1 MKDFMQELKLNFI
14 LTALFCIVCG
24 VVLFVWPD
32 VSARIVCMV
41 LGAILVLMGAVY
53 LVSFFS
59 SPAGSFMK
67 QIHLLLTICFV
78 AIGVWILLKP
88 EFVIRLIPVIVGI
101 IIILHGIYDLQQ
113 AVYLCRA
120 KYSFWWLALLF
131 AVLTVAFGGVLIWNP
146 FEAMNIAV
154 KFIGVFL
161 VFDGVSDLWI
171 FSRARRVTTI
181 IRDAV
186 ENGMDGS
193 LYGDDDIID

>member
-88 EFVIRLIPVIVGI
+88 EFVIRLIPVIVGDYHYSPRH
-101 IIILHGIYDLQQ
+101 LRFAAGGLPVQGEVQLLVAGPAVCSADRGFRGRPDLE
-113 AVYLCRA
+113 
-120 KYSFWWLALLF
+120 SF
-131 AVLTVAFGGVLIWNP
+131 
-146 FEAMNIAV
+146 
-154 KFIGVFL
+154 
-161 VFDGVSDLWI
+161 
-171 FSRARRVTTI
+171 
-181 IRDAV
+181 
-186 ENGMDGS
+186 
-193 LYGDDDIID
+193 

>member
-1 MKDFMQELKLNFI
+1 MYKRQ
-14 LTALFCIVCG
+14 
-24 VVLFVWPD
+24 
-32 VSARIVCMV
+32 
-41 LGAILVLMGAVY
+41 
-53 LVSFFS
+53 
-59 SPAGSFMK
+59 
-67 QIHLLLTICFV
+67 
-78 AIGVWILLKP
+78 LLKP

-171 FSRARRVTTI
+171 FSRARRVTKI

>member
-131 AVLTVAFGGVLIWNP
+131 AVLTVAFGGVL
-146 FEAMNIAV
+146 
-154 KFIGVFL
+154 

-171 FSRARRVTTI
+171 FSRARRVTKI

>member
-1 MKDFMQELKLNFI
+1 M
-14 LTALFCIVCG
+14 
-24 VVLFVWPD
+24 
-32 VSARIVCMV
+32 
-41 LGAILVLMGAVY
+41 
-53 LVSFFS
+53 
-59 SPAGSFMK
+59 
-67 QIHLLLTICFV
+67 
-78 AIGVWILLKP
+78 
-88 EFVIRLIPVIVGI
+88 IVGI

-171 FSRARRVTTI
+171 FSRARRVTKI

>member
-67 QIHLLLTICFV
+67 QIYLLLTICFV

-171 FSRARRVTTI
+171 FSRARRVTKI

>member
-67 QIHLLLTICFV
+67 HIHLLLTICFV

-171 FSRARRVTTI
+171 FSRARRVTKI

>member
-59 SPAGSFMK
+59 SPAGSFM
-67 QIHLLLTICFV
+67 IHLLLTICFV

-171 FSRARRVTTI
+171 FSRARRVTKI

>member
-1 MKDFMQELKLNFI
+1 M
-14 LTALFCIVCG
+14 
-24 VVLFVWPD
+24 
-32 VSARIVCMV
+32 
-41 LGAILVLMGAVY
+41 
-53 LVSFFS
+53 
-59 SPAGSFMK
+59 
-67 QIHLLLTICFV
+67 

-171 FSRARRVTTI
+171 FSRARRVTKI

>member
-59 SPAGSFMK
+59 SPAGSFMN

-88 EFVIRLIPVIVGI
+88 EFVIRLIPVIGGI
-101 IIILHGIYDLQQ
+101 IIIRHGIYDLQQ

-171 FSRARRVTTI
+171 FSRARRVTKI

>member
-67 QIHLLLTICFV
+67 QIHLLLT
-78 AIGVWILLKP
+78 
-88 EFVIRLIPVIVGI
+88 
-101 IIILHGIYDLQQ
+101 
-113 AVYLCRA
+113 

-171 FSRARRVTTI
+171 FSRARRVTKI